1 MIGTRSYTNVDCI
14 GNGLK
19 SSLSVNKLRWSAS
32 SANDSSFCDSPKN
45 SVKTKLKRAADA
57 FPISMLVTQLTVQ
70 HDSSSD
76 VTESNH
82 DYHGKIT
89 GNHFN
94 RQRYGIKHQSFRI
107 RKRFSMQQK
116 AVRISARQRFSSKQ
130 QQQQQS
136 IPEISGTGTLTCT
149 LFARNNYEELE
160 AANEKAVSILL
171 V

>member
-1 MIGTRSYTNVDCI
+1 MLGTRSYTNADCI
-14 GNGLK
+14 DNGLE

-32 SANDSSFCDSPKN
+32 CANDSSFCDTPKN
-45 SVKTKLKRAADA
+45 SVKTKLKRAADTS
-57 FPISMLVTQLTVQ
+57 PISMLVTQLTVQ
-70 HDSSSD
+70 RDTSSD

-82 DYHGKIT
+82 DYHGKIADIQ
-89 GNHFN
+89 FN
-94 RQRYGIKHQSFRI
+94 CQRYGIKHQSFRI

-116 AVRISARQRFSSKQ
+116 AASISTRQRFSSKQ

-149 LFARNNYEELE
+149 LYARNNYEERE
-160 AANEKAVSILL
+160 AANEKTVSILL